1 MAAENKNTNVI
12 AQQSVIANAVKQ
24 SVTNKEIA
32 SAKKLRNDVLV
43 PKLRFKEFDDSW
55 ERKKLGDAG
64 KVKMCKRIFS
74 SETAEKGDIPFYKIG
89 TFGKKPDA
97 FIDKELYN
105 SYKSKFSFPKVGDIL
120 MSASGTLGRTVIYD
134 GTPSYYQDS
143 NIVWLDNNE
152 ELITNSFLYYI
163 YQIIRYESEGGTI
176 QRLYNKI
183 ILGAKFCKPNLQE
196 QQKIASF
203 LTSVD
208 TKIQQLTK
216 KKALLEDYKKGVMQ
230 QLFSQQLRFKPDTA
244 TSLRTSVIANDSE
257 AISNSTSRETSF
269 PDWEEKKLGALT
281 FKVGKKNRENVKYP
295 IYSINNKEGFL
306 PQSEQFD
313 GLNSNDR
320 GYDISLYKIV
330 ESQTF
335 AYNPARINVGSIG
348 YSFDLEKVI
357 VSSLYVC
364 FKTKEDL
371 EDLYLLAYLDTYN
384 FNKDIFRYEEG
395 GVRQYLFYENFSMIK
410 IPLPS
415 NKEQQQIATYLS
427 AIDTKIANVQT
438 QLAKTQ
444 TFKKGLL
451 QQMFV

>member
-269 PDWEEKKLGALT
+269 PDWEEKKLKGFISNFIVPMRDKPKDLNGEIPWCRIEDFEGKYLSKSKSNQGVSQQT
-281 FKVGKKNRENVKYP
+281 IKEMNLKVYP
-295 IYSINNKEGFL
+295 INTLLVSCSANLGFCAIVKKEL
-306 PQSEQFD
+306 IT
-313 GLNSNDR
+313 N
-320 GYDISLYKIV
+320 
-330 ESQTF
+330 QTF
-335 AYNPARINVGSIG
+335 IGLVPDNEKIDIDYLYHIMKLSSRKLNV
-348 YSFDLEKVI
+348 L
-357 VSSLYVC
+357 SSG
-364 FKTKEDL
+364 TTIS
-371 EDLYLLAYLDTYN
+371 YLSRKQ
-384 FNKDIFRYEEG
+384 F
-395 GVRQYLFYENFSMIK
+395 ENFK
-410 IPLPS
+410 IDYPS
-415 NKEQQQIATYLS
+415 IKEQQKIATYLS
-427 AIDTKIANVQT
+427 AIDTKIATVQT
-438 QLAKTQ
+438 QIAKTQ

-451 QQMFV
+451 QQLFV